1 MVICLTGL
9 LRQKEF
15 FLAGWTKCSHKRG
28 YLLFSYSHHAYDD
41 GVGAGCGC
49 CTRHRFNLNSSSVL
63 INWELLIMNR
73 EERWILKEIISKV
86 SRSRWNLTF
95 THFIITR
102 GGTFQSRHIQC
113 GSRNFKIQWTLVKMN
128 KSNKVQ
134 RNIEK
139 CKFCPNVIFCWQPTA
154 ARKLWPE
161 KYFNIHVAF
170 VSFRNIP
177 KQHCILPSPRLGEGV
192 GDDVRRSSLL
202 GMFTVL

>member
-1 MVICLTGL
+1 MDIE
-9 LRQKEF
+9 RNHFKSFKEQMK
-15 FLAGWTKCSHKRG
+15 LDI
-28 YLLFSYSHHAYDD
+28 Y
-41 GVGAGCGC
+41 
-49 CTRHRFNLNSSSVL
+49 
-63 INWELLIMNR
+63 
-73 EERWILKEIISKV
+73 
-86 SRSRWNLTF
+86 TF
-95 THFIITR
+95 YNYQE
-102 GGTFQSRHIQC
+102 GTFQSRHIQC

-177 KQHCILPSPRLGEGV
+177 KQHWLPSPRLGEGV

-202 GMFTVL
+202 GMFTVLQIILW